1 MTQDDRV
8 VPPTVPVPRPVSTGT
23 GRSAL
28 ARHTAGQGS
37 RRASPW
43 YQTRPARPAR
53 PAPPTTVVPVK
64 RAAALVEPLV
74 VMVLGVTLGL
84 VDQQATQTSGWLRVP
99 ALVASLIL
107 VAQAILTVEQR
118 RHTPEQTHRDEL
130 VSESTEVVTVQQ
142 ITTMSPG
149 MATHS
154 GQPAA
159 KETVTTTKKVR
170 EGPQVMFFV
179 MGLAVWLGLATLA
192 NPDAPRNL
200 LLLSLLASFL
210 LFAEAYKQMRGR
222 S

>member
-1 MTQDDRV
+1 
-8 VPPTVPVPRPVSTGT
+8 
-23 GRSAL
+23 L
-28 ARHTAGQGS
+28 
-37 RRASPW
+37 
-43 YQTRPARPAR
+43 
-53 PAPPTTVVPVK
+53 
-64 RAAALVEPLV
+64 ALVEPLV

-84 VDQQATQTSGWLRVP
+84 VDQQATHTSGWLRVP

-118 RHTPEQTHRDEL
+118 RHTVDRHAREEF

-142 ITTMSPG
+142 ITTVSNPG
-149 MATHS
+149 MAVHGGMPS
-154 GQPAA
+154 A
-159 KETVTTTKKVR
+159 KETVTTTTKAR

-192 NPDAPRNL
+192 NPGAPRNL